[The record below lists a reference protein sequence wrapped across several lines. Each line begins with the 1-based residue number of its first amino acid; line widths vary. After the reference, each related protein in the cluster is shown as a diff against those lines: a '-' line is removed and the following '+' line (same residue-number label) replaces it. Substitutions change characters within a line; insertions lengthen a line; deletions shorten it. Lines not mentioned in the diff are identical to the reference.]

1 MKTDKTLKAT
11 RITAVVLI
19 LLYLIAIF
27 GVAFDNSVTDYS
39 IIIPTNLTALF
50 ILLLLWDKNG
60 VRSWIYLALVFVA
73 GFCIEAIGVNT
84 GILFGQYE
92 YLDSLGPKI
101 FNTPI
106 LIGLNWALLIYCVA
120 DITNLFKIHWL
131 LKALI
136 GAGLMLIFDVALEPN
151 AIRMEMWQ
159 WQDDS
164 IPVLNFLT
172 WFGFSFILL
181 LPATKALRKPNHI
194 APVIFSVQLAFFM
207 VLNLIFSYR

>member
-1 MKTDKTLKAT
+1 MKTDKSLKAT
-11 RITAVVLI
+11 RITAAILI
-19 LLYLIAIF
+19 LMYAIAIF
-27 GVAFDNSVTDYS
+27 GVAFDSSVTDYR
-39 IIIPTNLTALF
+39 IIIPANLIVLF

-60 VRSWIYLALVFVA
+60 IRSWIYLAFVFLA
-73 GFCIEAIGVNT
+73 GFCVEAIGVNT
-84 GILFGQYE
+84 GALFGQYE

-101 FNTPI
+101 FNTPL

-159 WQDDS
+159 WQGS
-164 IPVLNFLT
+164 SVPVENFLS
-172 WFGFSFILL
+172 WFGLSFILL
-181 LPATKALRKPNHI
+181 LPATKAIRKPNHI